1 MKFVLFVLLLSVITA
16 FSLADCGD
24 KYLHFYQPFTTSLD
38 CIANARFIK
47 KRHYRSDFSVD
58 YSIYLSMSGTKYEN
72 YATLQSLNYTGEPVP
87 AANHTDPEPL
97 DYSWATGLEESLST
111 SLGAVEE
118 INFNRKINYYVLY
131 AAIDLMNYHYT
142 KLDTIGK
149 VVCGCYSVLNC
160 SGSSLSSN
168 SFTIFLKISMIMFKK
183 LWTISFTLVFVKK
196 SVMPTVIVLKE

>member
-1 MKFVLFVLLLSVITA
+1 M
-16 FSLADCGD
+16 
-24 KYLHFYQPFTTSLD
+24 
-38 CIANARFIK
+38 N
-47 KRHYRSDFSVD
+47 
-58 YSIYLSMSGTKYEN
+58 GTKYEN
-72 YATLQSLNYTGEPVP
+72 YIPIQSLNYNGVHVEP
-87 AANHTDPEPL
+87 ANHTDPEPL

-142 KLDTIGK
+142 KLDTTGK

-168 SFTIFLKISMIMFKK
+168 SFTIFLKSSMIMFKK
-183 LWTISFTLVFVKK
+183 LWNISFTLVFVKK
-196 SVMPTVIVLKE
+196 SAMPTVIVLKK

>member
-1 MKFVLFVLLLSVITA
+1 M
-16 FSLADCGD
+16 
-24 KYLHFYQPFTTSLD
+24 
-38 CIANARFIK
+38 ANARFVK
-47 KRHYRSDFSVD
+47 KRQYRNDFSVD
-58 YSIYLSMSGTKYEN
+58 YSIYLTMNGTKYEN
-72 YATLQSLNYTGEPVP
+72 YIPIQSLNYTGEPVKP
-87 AANHTDPEPL
+87 ANHTNPEL
-97 DYSWATGLEESLST
+97 LNYSWAKDGLEESLST

-142 KLDTIGK
+142 KLDTTGK

-183 LWTISFTLVFVKK
+183 LWTISFTLVFVKR

>member
-24 KYLHFYQPFTTSLD
+24 KYLHFYQPFTTSLN

-87 AANHTDPEPL
+87 AANHTDPEFL

-142 KLDTIGK
+142 KLDTTGK

-160 SGSSLSSN
+160 SGSSLSNN
-168 SFTIFLKISMIMFKK
+168 SFTIFLKISMIMLKK
-183 LWTISFTLVFVKK
+183 LWNISFTLVFVKR